1 MRRTDQV
8 VLCAD
13 VIHRAVSL
21 MDVAGAQRWPGCTA
35 IAALIRGDQMW
46 LANAGD
52 CRAVLARGGSA
63 VAASRDHNADDEAER
78 ARVVAAG
85 AQVSRRMGN
94 WRLGQAGIQVTR

>member
-1 MRRTDQV
+1 M
-8 VLCAD
+8 L
-13 VIHRAVSL
+13 I
-21 MDVAGAQRWPGCTA
+21 AGPQRWPGCTA

-46 LANAGD
+46 VANAGD

-85 AQVSRRMGN
+85 ALVSHRMGN